1 VNASMPN
8 YPSMP
13 RRMLSEIAEVYTASS
28 RVREADASC
37 VLLQKQGG
45 SGGQAPGCLFFEARN
60 QVALL
65 AITDE
70 LLCAVDLMESP
81 LGRDLCS
88 IPVTLGNTSSSHLAF
103 L

>member
-1 VNASMPN
+1 VNASMPK
-8 YPSMP
+8 YPSVP
-13 RRMLSEIAEVYTASS
+13 RGMLSEIAEVYAASS

-37 VLLQKQGG
+37 VLLQKQGC
-45 SGGQAPGCLFFEARN
+45 SGGRTLGCLFFEARH

-81 LGRDLCS
+81 LGRGLRS
-88 IPVTLGNTSSSHLAF
+88 IPLTLGNTSSSHLAF
-103 L
+103 M